1 MLNPFINAGLEVAL
15 KELFKDQFNT
25 EQIYQVTDLKKTHLI
40 VYVYPNRL
48 HFVFTEAEE
57 KPEPEPV
64 VSRELPEYHLSWQ
77 V

>member
-48 HFVFTEAEE
+48 RFVFTEE

>member
-40 VYVYPNRL
+40 IYVYPNRL
-48 HFVFTEAEE
+48 CFVFTEE
-57 KPEPEPV
+57 KPEPIV
-64 VSRELPEYHLSWQ
+64 NVGLPDYQLSWQ